1 MKHLGILTLTLLLT
15 IGLFGVVG
23 CDDNDDNK
31 VSAAPQRQAKP
42 APRQYSAPAPATASE
57 TVPARLGGNSIR
69 VTLPEGGSVYI
80 DKSAPSEVLVGKAFD
95 YTIRLTNASKQTLQG
110 VTLTGKL
117 PENFKVIRSTPE
129 ATITGRN
136 ATWNVGDLS
145 TGASKSFVV
154 RGAATATGTLI
165 ACSDVQV
172 TIPQACLR
180 IRAVEPALKLT
191 KTAPATRDSIC
202 EAIPYTLAVTNT
214 GTGPATNVKISD
226 TLPEGLSYKGKRS
239 LTATVGTLG
248 PGESKKINYLVD
260 VKSPGTYTNQAVATA
275 DGDLRATA
283 QAKTVVRQPKL
294 TLTKTGPAKR
304 YINRNVT
311 YTLAVKNTGDGPAKN
326 TVVSDTLPANATFVS
341 ASKGGSRAGNKVT
354 WDLGTLKPGGEAQ
367 LSITLKAS
375 KAGTILNVAQATAV
389 CTKANASAQTVV
401 AGIPAILLECVD
413 EEDPVE
419 VGSQETYVIKVTN
432 QGSAKDTNIDIVCT
446 IPPEQTYVSSSGP
459 TKATLK
465 GNVLTFAP
473 LPTLAPRAVATFKV
487 ITKGVRA
494 GDSRFR
500 VEMTTDVT
508 TSPVMETE
516 STNIYSDE

>member
-23 CDDNDDNK
+23 CDDNDDNT

-42 APRQYSAPAPATASE
+42 APGRHSASATASA
-57 TVPARLGGNSIR
+57 TDPARLGENSIR

-117 PENFKVIRSTPE
+117 PDKFKVIRSTPE
-129 ATITGRN
+129 AKIVGRN
-136 ATWNVGDLS
+136 ATWAVGHIPAGS
-145 TGASKSFVV
+145 SKTFVV
-154 RGAATATGTLI
+154 RGAATETGTLI

-180 IRAVEPALKLT
+180 ITAVEPALKLT
-191 KTAPATRDSIC
+191 KTAPATRDSTC
-202 EAIPYTLAVTNT
+202 ETIPYTLIVTNT
-214 GTGPATNVKISD
+214 GSGAASNVKVTD
-226 TLPEGLSYKGKRS
+226 TLPAGLTYKGKNS
-239 LTATVGTLG
+239 IAANVGTLA
-248 PGESKKINYLVD
+248 PGQSKTIEYVADIKN
-260 VKSPGTYTNQAVATA
+260 PGTYTNQAVATA

-283 QAKTVVRQPKL
+283 DAKTVVHQPKL
-294 TLTKTGPAKR
+294 TLAKTGPAKR
-304 YINRNVT
+304 YINRKVV

-326 TVVSDTLPANATFVS
+326 TVVADTLPTNATFVS
-341 ASKGGSRAGNKVT
+341 ASAGGQRAGNKVI
-354 WDLGTLKPGGEAQ
+354 WNLGTLAAGQAKQ
-367 LSITLKAS
+367 LTVTLKATQ
-375 KAGTILNVAQATAV
+375 AGTLRNSATATAI
-389 CTKANASAQTVV
+389 CTKANAAAQTVV
-401 AGIPAILLECVD
+401 AGIPAILLECID
-413 EEDPVE
+413 EADPVE
-419 VGSQETYVIKVTN
+419 VGSQETYVITVTN
-432 QGSAKDTNIDIVCT
+432 QGSAQDTNIDIVCT
-446 IPPEQTYVSSSGP
+446 IPKEQTYVSSTGP

-473 LPTLAPRAVATFKV
+473 LPTLAPKAVATFKV
-487 ITKGVRA
+487 ITKGASA
-494 GDSRFR
+494 GDSRFG

-516 STNIYSDE
+516 STHIYDDE